1 MLVEGNSSMQDA
13 PAFDHENE
21 AADTNL
27 F

>member
-1 MLVEGNSSMQDA
+1 MQDA

-21 AADTNL
+21 AADSNL